1 MPIAMHHSHFPH
13 VLHVIHSFFP
23 IPNLAS
29 RHCAPGAEPAPHY
42 VRGSHRWGKVYAP
55 ASFSKDS
62 GFADQYAK
70 MGLEPC
76 PDIEARRGEYDL
88 LCESL
93 ATCWCIT
100 R

>member
-1 MPIAMHHSHFPH
+1 MK
-13 VLHVIHSFFP
+13 
-23 IPNLAS
+23 
-29 RHCAPGAEPAPHY
+29 
-42 VRGSHRWGKVYAP
+42 GSHRWGKVYAP

-88 LCESL
+88 LAKAWRL